1 MAISRVFKGCQS
13 SLDALL
19 VAYSFQPLQ
28 LRRCKP
34 VMISVGWWFWWF
46 DRRSVEK
53 VWPKEG
59 PSTELAACLGSQR
72 LRVQPSEPWLGLV
85 ESASTMRTAYKIKR

>member
-1 MAISRVFKGCQS
+1 MEARDGIRE
-13 SLDALL
+13 L
-19 VAYSFQPLQ
+19 VD
-28 LRRCKP
+28 
-34 VMISVGWWFWWF
+34 WWF

-72 LRVQPSEPWLGLV
+72 LRVQPSNPGSLLGLV
-85 ESASTMRTAYKIKR
+85 ESASPCARPTR

>member
-1 MAISRVFKGCQS
+1 MEARDGIRG
-13 SLDALL
+13 L
-19 VAYSFQPLQ
+19 VD
-28 LRRCKP
+28 
-34 VMISVGWWFWWF
+34 WWF

-72 LRVQPSEPWLGLV
+72 LRVQPSNPGL
-85 ESASTMRTAYKIKR
+85 ASWKVLHHAHGLQDKTPR